1 MWVRAVC
8 DLPDHDIDFSA
19 EDPDDLIVG
28 RTWCAPEL
36 IVNAAVAIHAIRP
49 GAPMEPE
56 YRETTKGWLKS
67 FAEMFTINVRLHIDR
82 LADEETVKLAKQP
95 KPAPMAQAQAGE
107 TESQREQSESPK
119 PAPSVRREYRK
130 LKKEKRNK
138 KILAEFRKLKQ
149 RKPKESNVWYSKQ
162 LSKMTVASGLNEETI
177 RKIIRN

>member
-1 MWVRAVC
+1 
-8 DLPDHDIDFSA
+8 
-19 EDPDDLIVG
+19 
-28 RTWCAPEL
+28 
-36 IVNAAVAIHAIRP
+36 
-49 GAPMEPE
+49 
-56 YRETTKGWLKS
+56 
-67 FAEMFTINVRLHIDR
+67 
-82 LADEETVKLAKQP
+82 
-95 KPAPMAQAQAGE
+95 MAQAQAGE